1 MTERRGAMD
10 DHIFHDFMT
19 LFVVINPVGLVPLF
33 IAIAGH
39 ESTARRKS
47 LALQAVVIAA
57 AILLAFIA
65 GGRFLLQALG
75 IDVAS
80 FRFAGGLVLLL
91 IALRMVMQEGQGAVI
106 GGGAEAGN
114 VAVFPLAMPFIAGP
128 ATLMAV
134 VVLTDSTVYSVWQQ
148 INTTILL
155 LIVLAITYGCCV
167 SADLLQWLLGVT
179 GANVISRIMGLILA
193 ALAVQS
199 MVAAVHDM
207 GLIART

>member
-1 MTERRGAMD
+1 
-10 DHIFHDFMT
+10 
-19 LFVVINPVGLVPLF
+19 
-33 IAIAGH
+33 
-39 ESTARRKS
+39 
-47 LALQAVVIAA
+47 
-57 AILLAFIA
+57 
-65 GGRFLLQALG
+65 
-75 IDVAS
+75 
-80 FRFAGGLVLLL
+80 VLLL

-167 SADLLQWLLGVT
+167 SADLLQRLLGVT

-199 MVAAVHDM
+199 MVAAIHDM